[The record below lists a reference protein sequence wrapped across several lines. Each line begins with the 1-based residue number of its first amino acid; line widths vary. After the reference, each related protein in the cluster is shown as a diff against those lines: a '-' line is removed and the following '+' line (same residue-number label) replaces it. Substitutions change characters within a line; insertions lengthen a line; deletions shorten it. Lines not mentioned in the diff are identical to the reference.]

1 MYNVGLTGGI
11 GSGKST
17 VARIF
22 EAFGI
27 PCYYA
32 DDRAKELMH
41 SDESLQADLIEEFG
55 SDVYQDGTLNRPL
68 LAKIIFE
75 NDDARER
82 MNGIVHPAVGKDY
95 EEWQAEQDAPYV
107 LKEAAILFET
117 GGYKQSDANILV
129 TAPEELRLKRV
140 MKRDGADKEQ
150 VLARMR
156 AQWSDEKKSKLAD
169 FIILNDEDHSLIT
182 QVKEIHEALLVR
194 ANSKN
199 R

>member
-1 MYNVGLTGGI
+1 MLNVGLTGGI

-17 VARIF
+17 VAQIF

-32 DDRAKELMH
+32 DDRAKELMR
-41 SDESLQADLIEEFG
+41 SDENLKSDLIEEFG
-55 SDVYQDGTLNRPL
+55 ADVYQDGSLNRSL

-75 NDDARER
+75 DDSARER
-82 MNGIVHPAVGKDY
+82 INGLVHPAVGRDY
-95 EEWQAEQDAPYV
+95 EEWQANQNSAYV

-117 GGYKQSDANILV
+117 GGYKASDYNILV
-129 TAPEELRLKRV
+129 TAPEELRLRRV
-140 MKRDGADKEQ
+140 MERDGAKKEE

-182 QVKEIHEALLVR
+182 QVKEIHEALLIR
-194 ANSKN
+194 ANSSN
-199 R
+199 